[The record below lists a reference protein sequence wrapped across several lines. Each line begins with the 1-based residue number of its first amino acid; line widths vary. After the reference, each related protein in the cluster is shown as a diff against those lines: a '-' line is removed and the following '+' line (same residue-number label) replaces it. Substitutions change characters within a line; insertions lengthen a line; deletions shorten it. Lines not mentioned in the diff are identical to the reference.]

1 MHHTQL
7 CDFAEPDAVRDLPAK
22 PGSQHWTGRVPK
34 GLTPIPGLNKGVAEG
49 VELKTDAEV
58 YRETLGVL
66 ALMAT
71 GFAVGAYAKIK
82 DIVKMYNA
90 DQIMRA
96 LEGYR
101 VGNISDA
108 ERRALIKLLPE
119 FKKAMAQRQGED
131 ALAIA
136 NQIKSIAT
144 DRSGVAETPLA
155 ESTQYHVM
163 VDSAVKR
170 VYPARVLAES
180 YAQSVRVRK
189 PQSQV
194 SVVEAHTTEDVVSNV
209 KDRLGDYLQNIAD
222 AVRKDPDLL
231 DKIANGA
238 AAEDL
243 GPAIKTLKT
252 EDGREIKIHGNEDDG
267 FRISIGNQAIKSK
280 FTRMEEAVMATEMY
294 CARRRQTTAESDYL
308 PEA

>member
-1 MHHTQL
+1 MHHTRL
-7 CDFAEPDAVRDLPAK
+7 CDLAEPDAVRDLPAE
-22 PGSQHWTGRVPK
+22 PGTQHWTGRVPK
-34 GLTPIPGLNKGVAEG
+34 GLTPIPGLGKGVAEG
-49 VELKTDAEV
+49 SLNEFAEKPEDGPGSDD
-58 YRETLGVL
+58 YEDLLFHL
-66 ALMAT
+66 AYEIWEDE
-71 GFAVGAYAKIK
+71 GQ
-82 DIVKMYNA
+82 A
-90 DQIMRA
+90 DQAKR
-96 LEGYR
+96 
-101 VGNISDA
+101 
-108 ERRALIKLLPE
+108 KLSLLGWKPE
-119 FKKAMAQRQGED
+119 FGDDYIAIVLYKISGNDHRQYKIDDFEEYG
-131 ALAIA
+131 
-136 NQIKSIAT
+136 QQ
-144 DRSGVAETPLA
+144 GVAETQLA

-267 FRISIGNQAIKSK
+267 FRISIGNQALKSK

-294 CARRRQTTAESDYL
+294 CARRRQRTAESDYL

>member
-1 MHHTQL
+1 MQ
-7 CDFAEPDAVRDLPAK
+7 
-22 PGSQHWTGRVPK
+22 S
-34 GLTPIPGLNKGVAEG
+34 
-49 VELKTDAEV
+49 
-58 YRETLGVL
+58 
-66 ALMAT
+66 
-71 GFAVGAYAKIK
+71 
-82 DIVKMYNA
+82 
-90 DQIMRA
+90 
-96 LEGYR
+96 
-101 VGNISDA
+101 
-108 ERRALIKLLPE
+108 
-119 FKKAMAQRQGED
+119 
-131 ALAIA
+131 
-136 NQIKSIAT
+136 
-144 DRSGVAETPLA
+144 
-155 ESTQYHVM
+155 
-163 VDSAVKR
+163 DSAVKR

-294 CARRRQTTAESDYL
+294 CARRRQRTAESDYL